1 MHHARIP
8 HFNAKNVVFGRE
20 IVSIMYKRVTEPPG
34 LCIMMLSV
42 KDKTVLGGINQ

>member
-1 MHHARIP
+1 MQNTRNQ

-20 IVSIMYKRVTEPPG
+20 IVSIMYKRVTDPPG

>member
-1 MHHARIP
+1 MHDAGIL
-8 HFNAKNVVFGRE
+8 HFNTRNVVFRRK
-20 IVSIMYKRVTEPPG
+20 IVSIMYKRVTESLE